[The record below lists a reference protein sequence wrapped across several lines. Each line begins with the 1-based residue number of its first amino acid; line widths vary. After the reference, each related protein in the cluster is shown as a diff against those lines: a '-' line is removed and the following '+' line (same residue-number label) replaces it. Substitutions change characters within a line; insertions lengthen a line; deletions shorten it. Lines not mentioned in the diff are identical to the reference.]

1 MVLQTAVEY
10 FRQCSRR
17 ETTSDVTGVQG
28 KQGVQSIPNI
38 ITSKIEHPAVNEYLE
53 HLQKTGQAG
62 ALGLN

>member
-17 ETTSDVTGVQG
+17 ETTSDVTGVHG

-38 ITSKIEHPAVNEYLE
+38 ITSKIEHPAVIEYLE
-53 HLQKTGQAG
+53 HLKKTGQAG
-62 ALGLN
+62 TIEL